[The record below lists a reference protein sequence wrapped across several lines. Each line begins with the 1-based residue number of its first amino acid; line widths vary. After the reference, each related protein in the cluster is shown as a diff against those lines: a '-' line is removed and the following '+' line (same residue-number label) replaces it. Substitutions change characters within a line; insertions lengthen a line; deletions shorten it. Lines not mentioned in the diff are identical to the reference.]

1 MRLLYLALALFP
13 LVVAKD
19 LGIRFSKVLIDPR
32 YNTSDIDLPLTSKHF
47 PISTQT
53 FLWLRNQI
61 ASTVIIRDTCQ
72 ECYWGRADLV
82 QAAGGYPSH
91 PSTDRTSPYWAELAH
106 VVETQHLRRQNVD
119 PKTVMPL
126 PDAWMNF
133 TIKNVVEAVHD
144 EFLGI
149 YHIGLLTE
157 WDKAKSIKI
166 DQRIIPFSSN
176 IDFIRSNVMLADLV
190 TWAIARVGPSNFLL
204 KWHIGLA
211 RPEEIAYKIATGAI
225 TEGPPTSLV
234 EDIKALN
241 LTSAEEFTA
250 YPEGSPKHPSW
261 PAMHSAS
268 CAASLWMSV
277 VMDLTPQQYCQVQK
291 TDYAISFARTV
302 AGVHYVS
309 DNMAGLNLA
318 QELIARLLP
327 QYLHEKYGSSK
338 RVVKAKIA
346 SWRFDWNDFL
356 DTDCARGLV

>member
-82 QAAGGYPSH
+82 QVAGGYPSH

-225 TEGPPTSLV
+225 TEGATHVVGGGHQIPQSDVCRRIHSLPRRKPEAPIMACHAFSKLRCFLV
-234 EDIKALN
+234 DECRDGFDASTVLSGPKDGLRHLLCSYCRRCAL
-241 LTSAEEFTA
+241 
-250 YPEGSPKHPSW
+250 
-261 PAMHSAS
+261 
-268 CAASLWMSV
+268 
-277 VMDLTPQQYCQVQK
+277 
-291 TDYAISFARTV
+291 
-302 AGVHYVS
+302 
-309 DNMAGLNLA
+309 
-318 QELIARLLP
+318 
-327 QYLHEKYGSSK
+327 
-338 RVVKAKIA
+338 
-346 SWRFDWNDFL
+346 RF
-356 DTDCARGLV
+356 G